1 MANVLKPQF
10 MNEQNHIHDAVGL
23 IKTAI
28 LQSQATFANPADTS
42 AEFLKDADCE
52 ITTLHPL
59 LQNVSGKEDNV

>member
-42 AEFLKDADCE
+42 AEFLKDVDCE

-59 LQNVSGKEDNV
+59 LQNASEKEGKV